1 MEGVALDI
9 FCDTAQ
15 EGWHELA
22 PFLDPRSQ
30 KTAEAIGIS
39 WCVDQLYAMTGK
51 DPVVMSKITVA
62 FAAVRFDKLES
73 RDSK

>member
-1 MEGVALDI
+1 MA
-9 FCDTAQ
+9 
-15 EGWHELA
+15 
-22 PFLDPRSQ
+22 
-30 KTAEAIGIS
+30 
-39 WCVDQLYAMTGK
+39 GK